1 MVIKKGLLAIGI
13 SIAAM
18 SPVWAVNKCTG
29 ADGKVVFQDAPC
41 AGKGETII
49 VRPASGNANAS
60 SEQSAARTRA
70 EVAAIEWRS
79 KTNGAIA
86 RGEPLVGMTRAE
98 LDQAMGAP
106 TRVNANNYEGVLK
119 DQIIYERPRAT
130 WLVYTESG
138 KVSSIQHRPSINSA
152 SNAPPV
158 NCLSN
163 FEIRNMQVSAN
174 SSSLSEG
181 ERVERQK
188 QITEAMRCGQRQ

>member
-1 MVIKKGLLAIGI
+1 
-13 SIAAM
+13 
-18 SPVWAVNKCTG
+18 
-29 ADGKVVFQDAPC
+29 
-41 AGKGETII
+41 
-49 VRPASGNANAS
+49 
-60 SEQSAARTRA
+60 
-70 EVAAIEWRS
+70 
-79 KTNGAIA
+79 
-86 RGEPLVGMTRAE
+86 MTRAE

-106 TRVNANNYEGVLK
+106 TRVNANNYEGVQK

-130 WLVYTESG
+130 WMVYTESG
-138 KVSSIQHRPSINSA
+138 KVSSIQHRPSINSV

-163 FEIRNMQVSAN
+163 FEIRNMRVSAN